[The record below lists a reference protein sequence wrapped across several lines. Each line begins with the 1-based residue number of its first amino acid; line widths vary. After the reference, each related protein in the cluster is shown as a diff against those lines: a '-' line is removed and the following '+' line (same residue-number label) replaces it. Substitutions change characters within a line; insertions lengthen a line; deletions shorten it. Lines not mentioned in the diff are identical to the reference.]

1 MDLKMFGLERNPFK
15 NAPGST
21 SFYSSVN
28 HKKLLDSL
36 LLGLR
41 ERYGLHLILGE
52 NGTGKTTLCRFI
64 QLAYAHEFDLGYLG
78 NPFVT
83 DHEFL
88 RHVLT
93 EFGVPHEPTA
103 TNKELMDAFGR
114 HLAQQFAK
122 GRTVALFIDEAHH
135 LDRSIFDQLLVM
147 ANMQQG
153 GVPMVQIVLC
163 GLPELL
169 GVLAKPGMG
178 SLNQRIGT
186 RTMLAPLSLEETA
199 KYIRYRLEAAKSRDL
214 SLFAPKAVKIIWK
227 ATGGKP
233 RLINH
238 LSRLSLERA
247 AGEGRHAISPAVV
260 KAALK
265 DSAYTSLFDPEAYQA
280 PVPRTPGR
288 RGQTLLKGLSAAT
301 LVALAAW
308 GLATYGQE
316 FVSRFV
322 PTREP
327 PVQADAP
334 PTPGAI
340 PGPVLP
346 APLPALVPTPDTQS
360 VEVMKSAAEAVKSA
374 AESLKTMAE
383 SVRSAGS
390 QPAMAPRAE
399 DESMLLPPPVLPTA
413 EPGNIKGTY
422 VVPDL
427 PPGTPAS
434 PPLEEAPVAAQRPA
448 KEQPTPA
455 APVLP
460 AAKIVPPGQFEPLP
474 PRLANLHVNAIA
486 WHNDAAKR
494 MVVMDDRILHQG
506 DSLMGTTVETIGQD
520 HVILTEHNHR
530 YLLQLSGTP

>member
-265 DSAYTSLFDPEAYQA
+265 GFGLYQ
-280 PVPRTPGR
+280 PVRSRGLPGARSPDAGPARADAAEGAVRGDARRPGRLGVGHLRPRAREQIRAHPRAARPGR
-288 RGQTLLKGLSAAT
+288 RAARTRRNPRGLSCR
-301 LVALAAW
+301 LPCPP
-308 GLATYGQE
+308 
-316 FVSRFV
+316 SCPR
-322 PTREP
+322 PTR
-327 PVQADAP
+327 
-334 PTPGAI
+334 
-340 PGPVLP
+340 
-346 APLPALVPTPDTQS
+346 S
-360 VEVMKSAAEAVKSA
+360 RW
-374 AESLKTMAE
+374 
-383 SVRSAGS
+383 RS
-390 QPAMAPRAE
+390 
-399 DESMLLPPPVLPTA
+399 
-413 EPGNIKGTY
+413 
-422 VVPDL
+422 
-427 PPGTPAS
+427 
-434 PPLEEAPVAAQRPA
+434 
-448 KEQPTPA
+448 
-455 APVLP
+455 
-460 AAKIVPPGQFEPLP
+460 
-474 PRLANLHVNAIA
+474 
-486 WHNDAAKR
+486 
-494 MVVMDDRILHQG
+494 
-506 DSLMGTTVETIGQD
+506 
-520 HVILTEHNHR
+520 
-530 YLLQLSGTP
+530 